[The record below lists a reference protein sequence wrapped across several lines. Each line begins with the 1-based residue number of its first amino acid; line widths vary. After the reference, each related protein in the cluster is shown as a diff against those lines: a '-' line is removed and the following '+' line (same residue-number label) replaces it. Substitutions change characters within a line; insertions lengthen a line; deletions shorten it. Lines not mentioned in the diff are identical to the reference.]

1 MPISENDISIII
13 PTYRYRD
20 KVGRA
25 LQSALASGA
34 GEIIVIDDCS
44 NDGTIEVMSQFS
56 DDRLIILE
64 NPANLGLWEN
74 HLAGL
79 LHATKPWIKF
89 LQADDYLTD
98 GGLAVFADAADENVS
113 LVWSCPVMEEERT
126 RERAL
131 HLQINQPWRIQSHD
145 VFALCRKVGWLLGR
159 PSDVLIR
166 ADCIAHDPA
175 VWVTEVSADLVVG
188 IIAATLG
195 DVILLPAGNIV
206 NVNHDEQDTRTQGA
220 GKSLVRMVESE
231 SILLAQSKT
240 EIVRFAREWA
250 AINLHVAAKCALK
263 GLYCREISL
272 QNACGLLLRYTQ
284 IAATAYLDPQSRDLI
299 LEARLYRNALTG
311 NPNIDH
317 LLAQNESC
325 QGSVRNQ
332 RPKIG

>member
-1 MPISENDISIII
+1 MPIFENDISIII

-25 LQSALASGA
+25 VQSALASGA

-44 NDGTIEVMSQFS
+44 KDGTIETLSQFS
-56 DDRLIILE
+56 DHRLIIFE
-64 NPANLGLWEN
+64 NQTNLGLWEN

-79 LHATKPWIKF
+79 LQATKPWIKF

-98 GGLAVFADAADENVS
+98 GGLAVFADAADEDVS
-113 LVWSCPVMEEERT
+113 VVWSCPVMEEERT
-126 RERAL
+126 GERAL
-131 HLQINQPWRIQSHD
+131 HLKINQRWRIQSQD

-166 ADCIAHDPA
+166 ADCIEHDPA

-188 IIAATLG
+188 IVAATLG

-220 GKSLVRMVESE
+220 GKSLVRMVQSG
-231 SILLAQSKT
+231 SILLVQNKA

-250 AINLHVAAKCALK
+250 AINLKVAAKCALK
-263 GLYCREISL
+263 GLYCREISV
-272 QNACGLLLRYTQ
+272 QNACALLLRYAQ
-284 IAATAYLDPQSRDLI
+284 IAATAYLDPKSRDLI
-299 LEARLYRNALTG
+299 LAARRYRNALTG
-311 NPNIDH
+311 NPDIDH
-317 LLAQNESC
+317 LLAQNEIC
-325 QGSVRNQ
+325 QGSVRIQ
-332 RPKIG
+332 RQKVS